1 MDRYQTALRGEIA
14 AHGERLVRLR
24 DEIASLT
31 VRREAL
37 EHALAIYD
45 ETRPSSVERRGSL
58 GRAGSQT
65 TFVLNA
71 IRESGAHGLTTV
83 EIYEKLTKAGHSMKK
98 ATVRSL
104 LYGRKKDGVL
114 ERLPDGRYRVPQ
126 SRANG
131 ADTGKA
137 GDANLEQGT
146 SPALVDHRTDLPVDH
161 HAQGREAVPGGGT

>member
-14 AHGERLVRLR
+14 AHGERLEKLR

-37 EHALAIYD
+37 EHALAIYE
-45 ETRPSSVERRGSL
+45 ETKPSSPVRRRPL

-71 IRESGAHGLTTV
+71 IRESGAHGLSTA
-83 EIYEKLTKAGHSMKK
+83 EIYEELTKAGHSMRK

-114 ERLPDGRYRVPQ
+114 EHLPDGRYRFPQ

-131 ADTGKA
+131 ADTEKA
-137 GDANLEQGT
+137 SDAHLEQGT
-146 SPALVDHRTDLPVDH
+146 SLALSRHRPDQPVESP
-161 HAQGREAVPGGGT
+161 QTRLRPGGGT